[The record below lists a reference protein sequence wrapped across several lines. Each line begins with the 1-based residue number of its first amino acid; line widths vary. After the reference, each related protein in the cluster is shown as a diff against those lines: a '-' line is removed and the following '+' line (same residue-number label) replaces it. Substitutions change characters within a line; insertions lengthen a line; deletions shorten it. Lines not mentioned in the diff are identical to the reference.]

1 MEDPEVV
8 KARVVAA
15 LRSIDAG
22 AFDPTP
28 GPHCTYCDFRAFCS
42 EGKAWLA
49 AKDASRG
56 YVVSRS
62 ICCSNVR

>member
-1 MEDPEVV
+1 V

-49 AKDASRG
+49 AKDASA
-56 YVVSRS
+56 VTS
-62 ICCSNVR
+62 

>member
-1 MEDPEVV
+1 MEDPEAV

-22 AFDPTP
+22 AFDATP

-49 AKDASRG
+49 ERRDPANASADAVTS
-56 YVVSRS
+56 
-62 ICCSNVR
+62 